1 MSQLDFLRSSLTA
14 LQDVRTG
21 ATGVLYLLDH
31 EKLSPATIKKMS
43 SMMLDAITPVHQMD
57 QETRIKIQ
65 ETHRKLLEL
74 EESVSEGNI

>member
-1 MSQLDFLRSSLTA
+1 MQQLDFLRQSLTS

-21 ATGVLYLLDH
+21 AAGVLYLLDH
-31 EKLSPATIKKMS
+31 EKLSPATIQKMS
-43 SMMLDAITPVHQMD
+43 SMMLDAITPVHKMD

-74 EESVSEGNI
+74 EESVSEQN

>member
-1 MSQLDFLRSSLTA
+1 MQELNFLRSSLLA

-21 ATGVLYLLDH
+21 AAGVLYLLDH
-31 EKLSPATIKKMS
+31 EKLSPATIQKMS
-43 SMMLDAITPVHQMD
+43 SMMLDAITPVHKMD

-74 EESVSEGNI
+74 EESVHEQN